1 MDVSGIAAIVT
12 GGASGLGEATARSLA
27 DKGALV
33 SIFDLNEDKGNQVAA
48 DIGGN
53 FYQCDVA
60 SEASVQGALDAAK
73 EKNGGARILINCAG
87 IAAGS
92 RIVGRDGPHSLEL
105 YTKIITV
112 NLIGTFNVTRLFA
125 AEASNAE
132 PLNDDGE
139 RGVVVMTASV
149 AAYEGQIGQVAYS
162 ASKGGIVG
170 MTVPIA
176 RDLSSRG
183 VRVCTIAPG
192 VLLTPLADGLPEE
205 ALDALNA
212 SVPFPQRMGHAS
224 EYAQLALH
232 ICENGYLNGETIR
245 IDGALRMAPR

>member
-27 DKGALV
+27 EKGALV
-33 SIFDLNEDKGNQVAA
+33 SIFDLNEDKGNKVAA
-48 DIGGN
+48 DIGGD
-53 FYQCDVA
+53 FLSCDVA

-73 EKNGGARILINCAG
+73 EKNGVARILINCAG

-92 RIVGRDGPHSLEL
+92 RTVGRDGAHSLEL
-105 YTKIITV
+105 YTKIVTV
-112 NLIGTFNVTRLFA
+112 NLIGTFNMTRLFA
-125 AEASNAE
+125 VDASAAE

-192 VLLTPLADGLPEE
+192 VLLTPLADGLPQE